1 MKKISTFILLLLAAI
16 PAIAQIKYL
25 DPGFGDN
32 GRFNHHFSVD
42 GGDLNSAFLYLTVPH
57 YDGKVLVFGKVGS
70 YPSAVRCNEN
80 GTLDSTFASNG
91 EWFMDLWQN
100 SEIIRVKVQPDNK
113 ILIGEWNAKPVTLLR
128 LLPDG
133 SPDPLFGD
141 YGFVRINLLPT
152 PYGLDARDIEV
163 LADGRLLVVASYPFG
178 YQDIIIFRLN
188 ENGTLSNGFG
198 FLSKLVINAAEFG
211 YNEVGGGNIAITSDN
226 KILVAGILKSISGT
240 GWERGFV
247 RRYSSAGKIDS
258 TFGIHG
264 SAMFD
269 AKDFVG
275 DINLLANG
283 QFIIRTKKT
292 IGTEK
297 QIALTRWNAHGT
309 IDSTYGENGY
319 AVYANKSYRGT
330 TFLQQDEKVIVLD
343 LFDPPGSLQGG
354 IAIRFTQDG
363 RVDSTFG
370 LNGVIR
376 TFNHVDSNSNYGLF
390 RFESGFSLTNEK
402 FIVTGRSYFGDTL
415 VIARYMT
422 GQSVGVIEAPSNIR
436 EALLY
441 PNPLYTSSVTLEY
454 ELPENGR
461 IDIEL
466 FNAEGKWVANLL
478 KATRS
483 SGKNKEVLLLPEG
496 LSNGAYYLNV
506 RNSQGN
512 TFVKLVVVGS

>member
-1 MKKISTFILLLLAAI
+1 
-16 PAIAQIKYL
+16 
-25 DPGFGDN
+25 
-32 GRFNHHFSVD
+32 
-42 GGDLNSAFLYLTVPH
+42 
-57 YDGKVLVFGKVGS
+57 
-70 YPSAVRCNEN
+70 
-80 GTLDSTFASNG
+80 
-91 EWFMDLWQN
+91 
-100 SEIIRVKVQPDNK
+100 
-113 ILIGEWNAKPVTLLR
+113 
-128 LLPDG
+128 
-133 SPDPLFGD
+133 
-141 YGFVRINLLPT
+141 
-152 PYGLDARDIEV
+152 
-163 LADGRLLVVASYPFG
+163 
-178 YQDIIIFRLN
+178 
-188 ENGTLSNGFG
+188 
-198 FLSKLVINAAEFG
+198 
-211 YNEVGGGNIAITSDN
+211 
-226 KILVAGILKSISGT
+226 
-240 GWERGFV
+240 
-247 RRYSSAGKIDS
+247 
-258 TFGIHG
+258 
-264 SAMFD
+264 
-269 AKDFVG
+269 
-275 DINLLANG
+275 
-283 QFIIRTKKT
+283 
-292 IGTEK
+292 
-297 QIALTRWNAHGT
+297 
-309 IDSTYGENGY
+309 
-319 AVYANKSYRGT
+319 
-330 TFLQQDEKVIVLD
+330 
-343 LFDPPGSLQGG
+343 LQGG

-415 VIARYMT
+415 VIARYMA

-441 PNPLYTSSVTLEY
+441 PNPVYTSSVNLEY